1 MRSRSRVLLACLL
14 VLLPAATASAADAVA
29 TARRLMSTWHEDPS
43 RIDRARIELEAA
55 SAAAVSAE
63 MLVEL
68 ARAWFLT
75 GDFRAR
81 GEERAAAYERGSEVA
96 RRAITA
102 APRND
107 RAHLWL
113 ALNSGRTA
121 EMRGV
126 MRAVTLV
133 GTIRE
138 EADTVL
144 KLNPANVEG
153 LILSAALAAE
163 MPGFLGGDRKRAEA
177 LFKRALEIEPRQTGG
192 RLELARLYMSA
203 RRWAE
208 ARRELE
214 RVVDESEPTD
224 LPRWVVSERPR
235 ARALLA
241 ELPDGGRLST
251 PTRSP

>member
-1 MRSRSRVLLACLL
+1 MRSPSGVLLACLL
-14 VLLPAATASAADAVA
+14 VLWPAAIASAADAVA
-29 TARRLMSTWHEDPS
+29 SARTLMRTWHEDPA
-43 RIDRARIELEAA
+43 RIDRARIELETVSGA
-55 SAAAVSAE
+55 SASAE
-63 MLVEL
+63 TLVEL

-96 RRAITA
+96 RRAIA
-102 APRND
+102 VAPQND

-138 EADTVL
+138 EAETVL
-144 KLNPANVEG
+144 KLNPTNVEG

-192 RLELARLYMSA
+192 RLELARLYMGA

-208 ARRELE
+208 ARQELE
-214 RVVDESEPTD
+214 RVINESEPTD

-241 ELPDGGRLST
+241 ELPDRGRVSA
-251 PTRSP
+251 PTQSP

>member
-1 MRSRSRVLLACLL
+1 MRWRRCVSLACLL
-14 VLLPAATASAADAVA
+14 VLLSAISASAADALSS
-29 TARRLMSTWHEDPS
+29 ARTLMRTWHEDPA
-43 RIDRARIELEAA
+43 RIDRARIDLEAA
-55 SAAAVSAE
+55 STGNASAE
-63 MLVEL
+63 TLIEL
-68 ARAWFLT
+68 SRAWFLT

-96 RRAITA
+96 RRAIA
-102 APRND
+102 VAPQND

-126 MRAVTLV
+126 MRAATLV

-138 EADTVL
+138 EAETVL
-144 KLNPANVEG
+144 KLNPNNVEG

-177 LFKRALEIEPRQTGG
+177 LFKRALEIEPHQTGG
-192 RLELARLYMSA
+192 RLELARLYVST

-208 ARRELE
+208 ARSELE
-214 RVVDESEPTD
+214 RVIDDSAPTD

-235 ARALLA
+235 ARAMLA
-241 ELPDGGRLST
+241 ELADQGRISA
-251 PTRSP
+251 PTQSP